1 MAAYSSDGFTG
12 AAKGMSRRLPVGEAK
27 RRSRAAPGRR
37 GSRTRLARVWTS
49 GLHALAFVMIPSVPY
64 VLLMT
69 EYVLRPR
76 TPLILLYWCVGVVA
90 PKCPPWFVAC
100 AMAAVASLDV
110 VWLVGGLFVLPPS
123 WVVEGL
129 RYVTLIDP
137 AASPL
142 YLAIGAC
149 AVATAVAPAYI
160 VHRHR
165 PRLLQGRLLGAALMV
180 SIVVADFLLTVN
192 PSAQPPGFFDSAM
205 RRAGMEQGDAM
216 QGNGSLLV
224 VMVENL
230 GVFADPAH
238 SARLLEG
245 LRSDEIRARYR
256 VREGVSPHA
265 GATTGATSRE
275 LCGRWA
281 TYRDYLAGAGADC
294 LPARLAARGYE
305 THAVHAYTGR
315 MFARFDWYPKIGFEH
330 LVFEEQMRAR
340 GEEGQCGTVFRSACD
355 GAAAGIVRELLTA
368 PGDQPRFVY
377 WLTVDSHMPI
387 RSEDGKRR
395 WDCASGAPF
404 GNETVCLIAQI
415 WADVF
420 EATARIATDPEL
432 PAQTSVLVVGDHP
445 PGFVSRAVRRYFVPG
460 VVPWIAL
467 EPVNPAGE

>member
-1 MAAYSSDGFTG
+1 
-12 AAKGMSRRLPVGEAK
+12 MSRRPLVSEEN
-27 RRSRAAPGRR
+27 RHSRAAGTF
-37 GSRTRLARVWTS
+37 GHQEWRTRFDNVWTS
-49 GLHALAFVMIPSVPY
+49 GLHALVFVIIPSVPY

-69 EYVLRPR
+69 EYTLRPR

-90 PKCPPWFVAC
+90 PKCPPWLVAC

-110 VWLVGGLFVLPPS
+110 VWLVSGLFSLHPS
-123 WVVEGL
+123 WVLEAL
-129 RYVTLIDP
+129 RYAPLIYP
-137 AASPL
+137 AASWL
-142 YLAIGAC
+142 YFAIGAC
-149 AVATAVAPAYI
+149 TFATVVVSAYV

-165 PRLLQGRLLGAALMV
+165 ARLLRGRLLGGALMV
-180 SIVVADFLLTVN
+180 SIVLADLFLAINLVLTIN
-192 PSAQPPGFFDSAM
+192 PSAEQPAFDSAM
-205 RRAGMEQGDAM
+205 RRAGMEQSDAM
-216 QGNGSLLV
+216 RRNGSLLV

-238 SARLLEG
+238 NARLLEG
-245 LRSDEIRARYR
+245 LRSDDIRARYR
-256 VREGVSPHA
+256 VLEGLSPHA

-281 TYRDYLAGAGADC
+281 TYGDYLAEADVDC

-315 MFARFDWYPKIGFEH
+315 MFARFDWYPKIGFKH
-330 LVFEEQMRAR
+330 LIFEEQMRAR
-340 GEEGQCGTVFRSACD
+340 GEEGHCGTVFRSACD
-355 GAAAGIVRELLTA
+355 GAAADIVRELLIA

-387 RSEDGKRR
+387 KPEDGKRR
-395 WDCASGAPF
+395 WDCRSGQPF

-420 EATARIATDPEL
+420 EATARVATDPEL
-432 PAQTSVLVVGDHP
+432 PAYTSVLVVGDHP
-445 PGFVSRAVRRYFVPG
+445 PGFVSRKVQRYFMPG

-467 EPVNPAGE
+467 EPVIPEAK

>member
-1 MAAYSSDGFTG
+1 MALRR
-12 AAKGMSRRLPVGEAK
+12 MCRRLLVGEGN
-27 RRSRAAPGRR
+27 RRSLAAGVSGHR
-37 GSRTRLARVWTS
+37 GWRTRLGHVRTS
-49 GLHALAFVMIPSVPY
+49 GLHALAFVLIPSVPY

-69 EYVLRPR
+69 EYALRPR

-110 VWLVGGLFVLPPS
+110 VWLVSGLFFLHPS
-123 WVVEGL
+123 WVVEAL
-129 RYVTLIDP
+129 RYAPLIYP
-137 AASPL
+137 AASSL

-149 AVATAVAPAYI
+149 TIATVVVPAYL

-165 PRLLQGRLLGAALMV
+165 TRLLKGRLLGATLMV
-180 SIVVADFLLTVN
+180 SIVVADILLTIN
-192 PSAQPPGFFDSAM
+192 PTAEPPAFDSAM
-205 RRAGMEQGDAM
+205 RQAGMEQTDAM
-216 QGNGSLLV
+216 RRNGSLLV

-238 SARLLEG
+238 NARLLEG
-245 LRSDEIRARYR
+245 LRSDEIKARYR
-256 VREGVSPHA
+256 VREGLTPQA

-281 TYRDYLAGAGADC
+281 TYGEYLAEAEADC

-305 THAVHAYTGR
+305 THAVHAYTGH

-330 LVFEEQMRAR
+330 LMFEEQMRAQ
-340 GEEGQCGTVFRSACD
+340 GEEGHCGTVFRSACD
-355 GAAAGIVRELLTA
+355 DAAADIVRGLLTA

-387 RSEDGKRR
+387 KPEDGKNR
-395 WDCASGAPF
+395 WDCPSGQPF

-415 WADVF
+415 WANVF
-420 EATARIATDPEL
+420 EATALVATDPDL
-432 PAQTSVLVVGDHP
+432 PPETSVLVVGDHP
-445 PGFVSRAVRRYFVPG
+445 PGFVSRKVQRYFVPG

-467 EPVNPAGE
+467 EPVIPEGE